1 MIIPVILGL
10 GVFALVVLWRVSS
23 VIKNHVA
30 YYLPPVAIGALSKEL
45 QSSLAASQA
54 VFARVSELVNVID
67 EQGHDLER
75 STALFEMLGDRL
87 QTVIERKASEWLSE
101 QDPDLMEDLIRRASS
116 RVASNIQ
123 QGLIDRTTKLGG
135 EYVLLQCVD
144 DLTVE
149 VNLEARYTSPE
160 DIRKALKTILL
171 WTPAKAKEIRNE
183 RDLADWFMQQTK
195 SSEELKL
202 MLGKLG
208 VALQELRWQGS
219 IALKKGEKLSQ
230 VAQAS

>member
-1 MIIPVILGL
+1 MITV
-10 GVFALVVLWRVSS
+10 VFAIVVVIACVVLWRITS
-23 VIKNHVA
+23 VIKNHVV

-67 EQGHDLER
+67 EQGRDLNR

-87 QTVIERKASEWLSE
+87 QTIIEHRVREWLSE
-101 QDPDLMEDLIRRASS
+101 MDPDLMENLIRQAST
-116 RVASNIQ
+116 RVANHIEM
-123 QGLIDRTTKLGG
+123 GLIDRTTKLGG
-135 EYVLLQCVD
+135 EYVLLQALD
-144 DLTVE
+144 DLSIE

-160 DIRKALKTILL
+160 DIRKALQTVLL
-171 WTPAKAKEIRNE
+171 WSPPKGKEIRNE

-195 SSEELKL
+195 SESELKL

-208 VALQELRWQGS
+208 VALQELRWQGK
-219 IALKKGEKLSQ
+219 IALQKGKTSSQ
-230 VAQAS
+230 VVTAA